1 MMNDK
6 LTSRILITLSVCCLL
21 FPIPAHAA
29 TGASFLSNLYCRT
42 IGSWISDVSC
52 TSPSPVVTESADVS
66 LAQPRLIRPSAV
78 VGTTTYIQ
86 PIYQTITYST
96 PSPSSREIPIAPP
109 PVDTSSFVSMDL
121 FNKQIDAVLDSTDG
135 STSDLSL
142 ASFDTDDLAVGSTNL
157 YFTDELVASYIS
169 GSSTIA
175 RATGNAYGDL
185 LYWTGS
191 AWNSIA
197 TSSLGIVG
205 GSYGNTDANAYIH
218 ASSTIPKAYTANVFS
233 ALQTFGN
240 ASTSLLSVSGNSYFP
255 GGIWNSSG
263 NLGVGSTSPYAK
275 LSVTGDTVFNGNLLV
290 TGTTTSNGF
299 VLNSNKTF
307 YVGNEVFIDSEGNI
321 NASVLPL
328 QDTSTN
334 LSAVVPESGER
345 IYETDTG
352 LTKVGNGLT
361 ATGNLMPFALG
372 TINSSTQYYVPFY
385 ASTTGRTLSGTSS
398 IIVKNEKIGIGNS
411 NPVFDLDV
419 DGVIGNSAT
428 LQNLTIQAGIDTSGD
443 DANILLKANSGDNS
457 SISLNATGAISL
469 QSASVGGTGLSLE
482 SDAGI
487 NLTTTDSGGFGS
499 HILLTPASSNF
510 VGIATS
516 SPWRTLSVTGTVA
529 FNGLTTSAVGNA
541 VCITAGREITTANSA
556 SCLGVSSQRFKKN
569 IEDADLGLSTIHALR
584 PVTFDYKEGYG
595 DSGKDQQFGLIAEE
609 AYDVD
614 RRLAVLDA
622 KGVPTTVRY
631 DFLPTILIKAV
642 KELSAKVDDLIDQGL
657 GSLKALVTES
667 LTIGSSSK
675 PSGITL
681 YDEDTGSPYCLTVK
695 AGKMRSAAGECG
707 ATSTE
712 NPPTIPDIVPDPV
725 TDDSSD
731 ADPTA
736 SSTEPTSPSPTTD
749 TPDASDPIVEDTDA
763 SPAEIPVN
771 TDTSDTEIDQTP
783 EPSPPNDDV
792 PPTEPDVPEE
802 ESPSETP

>member
-1 MMNDK
+1 
-6 LTSRILITLSVCCLL
+6 
-21 FPIPAHAA
+21 
-29 TGASFLSNLYCRT
+29 
-42 IGSWISDVSC
+42 
-52 TSPSPVVTESADVS
+52 
-66 LAQPRLIRPSAV
+66 
-78 VGTTTYIQ
+78 
-86 PIYQTITYST
+86 
-96 PSPSSREIPIAPP
+96 
-109 PVDTSSFVSMDL
+109 MDL